1 MNRGRSGALDVPTPL
16 LTSSRSGVGE
26 TGDRRLRK
34 EYKLEMGLGG
44 LGAEGE
50 GNGGARGR

>member
-1 MNRGRSGALDVPTPL
+1 MNRGRSGALGVPTPL

-26 TGDRRLRK
+26 TGDRRLSK
-34 EYKLEMGLGG
+34 ECKLEMV

-50 GNGGARGR
+50 GNDGARGS